1 MAFEV
6 TIDDRAVVAA
16 FTKAPALIT
25 SAMHRAVELGSAD
38 FEGSVIALTPVGATG
53 QLRASITHDVSGSGI
68 MVTGRTYST
77 DVPIKT
83 ASVETG
89 RAPGRMPPAAPLELW
104 VSRKLGISDPGVVY
118 LIRRAIG
125 RRGTKGAGMFA
136 KGYRDGL
143 PRVTARVNELMSV
156 VRRVL

>member
-16 FTKAPALIT
+16 FMRAPALIT
-25 SAMHRAVELGSAD
+25 SAMHRTVELGSVD
-38 FEGSVIALTPVGATG
+38 FEGGVIAHTPVGATG
-53 QLRASITHDVSGSGI
+53 QLRQSITHQVSGSGI
-68 MVTGRTYST
+68 MIEGRVFST
-77 DVPIKT
+77 DVPIKV

-89 RAPGRMPPAAPLELW
+89 RAPGKMPPYAPIALW
-104 VSRKLGISDPGVVY
+104 VSRKLGGDESVIF

-125 RRGTKGAGMFA
+125 RRGTKGAHMFE
-136 KGYRDGL
+136 KGFQSQLG
-143 PRVTARVNELMSV
+143 RVNARVNELMAI

>member
-6 TIDDRAVVAA
+6 TIDDRGVVAA
-16 FTKAPALIT
+16 FTKAPALIGA
-25 SAMHRAVELGSAD
+25 AMHRAVELGSAD

-89 RAPGRMPPAAPLELW
+89 RAPGRMPPSAPLELW
-104 VSRKLGISDPGVVY
+104 VSRKLGITDPSVVY

-125 RRGTKGAGMFA
+125 RRGTKGAHMFQ
-136 KGYRDGL
+136 KGFQSQLG
-143 PRVTARVNELMSV
+143 RVNARVAELMAT

>member
-77 DVPIKT
+77 DVPIKVS
-83 ASVETG
+83 SVETG
-89 RAPGRMPPAAPLELW
+89 RAPGRMPPYAPIALW
-104 VSRKLGISDPGVVY
+104 VARKLGGDESIIY
-118 LIRRAIG
+118 LVRRAIG

-136 KGYRDGL
+136 KGYAQGL
-143 PRVTARVNELMSV
+143 PRVQGRITELMSV